1 MGIVCIACRSRAALA
16 EGEAVAGIAE
26 FLNCNFLVQAT
37 CEGCV
42 FVYIFVRFP
51 DGIGKILFHRVP
63 VYPTP
68 VQRPDVYVE
77 IVYVGALSQSFE
89 EMNVQLAAHPA
100 FGSGRNRMTAIDAF
114 DQGCAAP
121 DKIHEGILILLFAAE
136 AARFIGYLP
145 GINCLGVLES
155 FDNETKVVPIQLLR
169 LFVDRELGNEVHI
182 LHITVSAGV
191 GTFACSRPLE
201 VGAVAA
207 RPFPGI
213 VQVDYG
219 LHGPLLKF
227 AQEAPDA
234 VKQVLVVNSR
244 GGLKCGAD
252 LNCCSVLTVSTC
264 KNAKVGDS
272 K

>member
-16 EGEAVAGIAE
+16 ENEAVAGIAE

-51 DGIGKILFHRVP
+51 DCIGKILFYRGP

-68 VQRPDVYVE
+68 VKRPDVYVE
-77 IVYVGALSQSFE
+77 IVYVGTLRQSFE
-89 EMNVQLAAHPA
+89 ESDVQLATHTA
-100 FGSGRNRMTAIDAF
+100 FGSGRNRMTAVDAF
-114 DQGCAAP
+114 DQVCAAP
-121 DKIHEGILILLFAAE
+121 DEVHEGILIFLFAAE

-207 RPFPGI
+207 
-213 VQVDYG
+213 
-219 LHGPLLKF
+219 
-227 AQEAPDA
+227 
-234 VKQVLVVNSR
+234 
-244 GGLKCGAD
+244 
-252 LNCCSVLTVSTC
+252 
-264 KNAKVGDS
+264 
-272 K
+272 